1 MNVWASLLS
10 VIDSNLNVDLL
21 GGENETMALWVELF
35 ECDALF
41 HNIHTKHP
49 RTGIDV
55 RPPAEATGFVQFC
68 GSFPF
73 SFMIF
78 YILFQILYLIP
89 LLIFIT
95 YLGVHERKGT

>member
-10 VIDSNLNVDLL
+10 VLDSNLNVDLL
-21 GGENETMALWVELF
+21 GRDDEDLRALWVRLF

-41 HNIHTKHP
+41 SNVHTKHP

-55 RPPAEATGFVQFC
+55 RPPAEAAGFVQFR

-78 YILFQILYLIP
+78 RILIQIL
-89 LLIFIT
+89 
-95 YLGVHERKGT
+95 